1 MMLGFLV
8 PAAVAGSVVIQL
20 EETERSLGET
30 RRALDQ
36 SRRVRSK
43 LDTKVATIRQQ
54 VLDIRRELVAAAAQA
69 QDIETRLSELE
80 AVREVLNQD
89 RKDLRAALRMR
100 RADLSQILAAI
111 QRLSRRPPEALLLMP
126 TSITE
131 TSRTSLLL
139 GAVARGLDSEASGL
153 RDELIELAQ
162 LEDAIED
169 NRAEVTLTAR
179 SLADQRVRMR
189 DLLQQN
195 VALQSEAEAE
205 QQAARALVA
214 RLARDAKDLQDL
226 VHKLEA
232 ERQVLAAVEA
242 EPAPPAAA
250 APAESPS
257 VAAPEAPKD
266 GPEKAPGPAEIEAD
280 TKLARAP
287 AEPSAQDATAARS
300 ELSALARGSPPTAPE
315 ESVATTPKRSVSA
328 ARSSFA
334 HPARGT
340 VVSRFGQTLASG
352 ISAKGITIETR
363 AAAQI
368 VAPFDGQVVF
378 AGPFRKY
385 GQLLIIA
392 HGEGYHSLLAGLGRI
407 DARLGQWVVAGE
419 PVGVMQSSSDER
431 PRLYVELRRKGR
443 PIDPLP
449 WLAAGDSKVSG

>member
-1 MMLGFLV
+1 LLGTLV
-8 PAAVAGSVVIQL
+8 PEAVADSVVIQL

-30 RRALDQ
+30 KRALDQ

-43 LDTKVATIRQQ
+43 LDSKVATIRQQ
-54 VLDIRRELVAAAAQA
+54 VLGIRSELVAAAAEA
-69 QDIETRLSELE
+69 QDIEARLSELE
-80 AVREVLNQD
+80 AVREVLHKD
-89 RKDLRAALRMR
+89 RRDLRIALRTR
-100 RADLSQILAAI
+100 RAHLSQTLAAI
-111 QRLSRRPPEALLLMP
+111 QRLGRSPPEALLLMP
-126 TSITE
+126 TSITQ

-139 GAVARGLDSEASGL
+139 GAVARGLESEASGL

-162 LEDAIED
+162 LEDAIEV
-169 NRAEVTLTAR
+169 NRSEVNLTAR
-179 SLADQRVRMR
+179 SLADQRVRLR
-189 DLLQQN
+189 DLLQQK

-232 ERQVLAAVEA
+232 ERQALEAVEP
-242 EPAPPAAA
+242 EPASSVAA
-250 APAESPS
+250 APIESPIA
-257 VAAPEAPKD
+257 AAPEAPKD
-266 GPEKAPGPAEIEAD
+266 APEESGLPAENESD

-287 AEPSAQDATAARS
+287 AEPSARDAAAARS
-300 ELSALARGSPPTAPE
+300 EMSTLARQSPPTEPR
-315 ESVATTPKRSVSA
+315 ESVAATPKRSVSA
-328 ARSSFA
+328 ARSSFTY
-334 HPARGT
+334 PARGT

-352 ISAKGITIETR
+352 ISAKGIAIETR

-368 VAPFDGQVVF
+368 VAPYDGQVVF
-378 AGPFRKY
+378 AGPFRNY

-407 DARLGQWVVAGE
+407 DARLGQRVLAGE